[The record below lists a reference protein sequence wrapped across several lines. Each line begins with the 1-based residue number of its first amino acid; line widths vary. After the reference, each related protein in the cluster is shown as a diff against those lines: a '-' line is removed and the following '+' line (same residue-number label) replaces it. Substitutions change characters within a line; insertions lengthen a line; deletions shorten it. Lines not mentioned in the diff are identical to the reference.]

1 MMEWGL
7 LYGVPVPPAFHDRE
21 VGLSRIHKGL
31 NWVRDVSLWWMWVLM
46 FWCYNDKERLV
57 H

>member
-7 LYGVPVPPAFHDRE
+7 LYGVPVPPDFHDRE